1 VQASSVECYSNHII
15 TQKAS
20 VVLIINPLILITG
33 RDWPR
38 TEQRHKIEKNRGR
51 PWHPD
56 INRSAERERALV
68 ILYYSLQINQF
79 TNKIVKSSK
88 YCEPTY
94 VLVGVGTAEY
104 FTDSICADEVLPA
117 VLANL
122 SLEQYV

>member
-1 VQASSVECYSNHII
+1 V
-15 TQKAS
+15 
-20 VVLIINPLILITG
+20 TG
-33 RDWPR
+33 HAQNKD
-38 TEQRHKIEKNRGR
+38 TKSKKIEADRGIPTSIGR
-51 PWHPD
+51 L
-56 INRSAERERALV
+56 RERALV

-79 TNKIVKSSK
+79 TNKIVKSPK